1 MSATT
6 VCCSRP
12 IDMHFSTVG
21 KVVVARV
28 WFRSYRKLSLLT
40 SKRARQL
47 ASWNFLSMLFW
58 LYIEFR
64 IRKRKPVCINCWV
77 CVKGQNV
84 WFMKTKI
91 REERRSYVYEG
102 FFFFSFFFLFFWRLW
117 RVEAQLI
124 VCVYIYIYHTKTIDV
139 VQCCTNQ
146 NLIERTTTIYS
157 SFNIHTITT
166 KNEAWSYILELCL
179 TKTQLQS
186 CVWAA
191 FYTNAAPPLAVWA
204 AFLSNAAPLAPKPR
218 LCIALLKPR
227 FKKHGFGIYWKTK
240 KKKI

>member
-1 MSATT
+1 MSL
-6 VCCSRP
+6 
-12 IDMHFSTVG
+12 
-21 KVVVARV
+21 
-28 WFRSYRKLSLLT
+28 RK
-40 SKRARQL
+40 
-47 ASWNFLSMLFW
+47 
-58 LYIEFR
+58 
-64 IRKRKPVCINCWV
+64 
-77 CVKGQNV
+77 G
-84 WFMKTKI
+84 TKCL
-91 REERRSYVYEG
+91 VYENKDKG
-102 FFFFSFFFLFFWRLW
+102 RTEVLWRVFFLFFFLSFFLTSMKGWSTAYR
-117 RVEAQLI
+117 
-124 VCVYIYIYHTKTIDV
+124 VCVYIYIYIYHTKTIDV

>member
-1 MSATT
+1 
-6 VCCSRP
+6 
-12 IDMHFSTVG
+12 
-21 KVVVARV
+21 
-28 WFRSYRKLSLLT
+28 
-40 SKRARQL
+40 
-47 ASWNFLSMLFW
+47 
-58 LYIEFR
+58 
-64 IRKRKPVCINCWV
+64 
-77 CVKGQNV
+77 
-84 WFMKTKI
+84 MK
-91 REERRSYVYEG
+91 G
-102 FFFFSFFFLFFWRLW
+102 FFSFLFSFFFFDVYEGLKHSLSC
-117 RVEAQLI
+117 
-124 VCVYIYIYHTKTIDV
+124 VCVYIYIYIYHTKTIDV